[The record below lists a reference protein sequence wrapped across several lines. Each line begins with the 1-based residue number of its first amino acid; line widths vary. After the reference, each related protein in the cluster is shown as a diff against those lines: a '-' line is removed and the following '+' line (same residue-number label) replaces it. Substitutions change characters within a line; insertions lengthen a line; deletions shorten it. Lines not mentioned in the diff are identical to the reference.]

1 LIANHATAPS
11 SPEIGDGSERI
22 AEALV
27 GLLEGQVDAAQI
39 AGVIARTWVDID
51 GALSPVLGKRGV
63 AALYKRSLHLSGS
76 AHVWL
81 SDIQVGPNTAID
93 FESLQKAFTGQS
105 NSEAAS
111 AAAAMLRAFC
121 DLLVSLVGTSLT
133 GRLLSPVL
141 THFQVGHTPKA
152 L

>member
-1 LIANHATAPS
+1 MIANDAIAPS
-11 SPEIGDGSERI
+11 SPEIGDGSEKI

-27 GLLEGQVDAAQI
+27 GLLEGQVDGAQI
-39 AGVIARTWVDID
+39 AGVIVRTWVDID

-76 AHVWL
+76 AHGWL
-81 SDIQVGPNTAID
+81 SDIQVGPITAID
-93 FESLQKAFTGQS
+93 FEVLQKAFADQS

-111 AAAAMLRAFC
+111 AATAMLRAFC
-121 DLLVSLVGTSLT
+121 DLLVSLVGISLT

-141 THFQVGHTPKA
+141 THFHAGHTPKA